1 MIDKCLINFLND
13 QIDKKNRLTQPTTIK
28 FKELWRNEIENH
40 NSLTNTLFNIKFI
53 SFYFYYFTIPSTNS
67 LIFLFFL

>member
-28 FKELWRNEIENH
+28 FKEL
-40 NSLTNTLFNIKFI
+40 
-53 SFYFYYFTIPSTNS
+53 
-67 LIFLFFL
+67 